1 MTQRKIIH
9 VDCDCFYAAIE
20 MRDNPSLAQKPLAVG
35 GSADRRGVIATCNY
49 EARAYGVRS
58 AMSSRHAL
66 KLCPDLTIV
75 KPRMDAYKEASKEI
89 QSIFRD
95 YTDLIEPLSLD
106 EAYLDVSDSP
116 HFGGSATRI
125 AQDIRRRVSN
135 QLHITVSAG
144 VAPNKFLAKIASD
157 WKKPNGLFVITPDQV
172 EDFVSI
178 LPVKKLHGVGKVTA
192 DKLARMGIEDC
203 LQLREWNKLALVR
216 EFGSFGERLWSLARG
231 IDDRVVQNDSRR
243 QSISVENTYD
253 VDLPDLSSCL
263 AKLPELMETLAGRIA
278 RIDSSYRAG
287 KPFVKVKFHDF
298 TQTTLEQAGAGRDLE
313 SYQQLMTQ
321 AFNRGGKPVRLLG
334 IGVRLLDLSSG
345 NEQLELSWW
354 APQYVGGGLP
364 PMAVCQSTKMLN
376 VSRLSG
382 ASRIVAPPLPHLD
395 LQRFRGLSVRQDLRR
410 VAPHPWSALAGIPA
424 ATPDHCGS
432 VRSGSVPVRWLLPP
446 GPAPTDA

>member
-20 MRDNPSLAQKPLAVG
+20 MRDDPRLAGKPLAVG

-89 QSIFRD
+89 QGIFRD

-106 EAYLDVSDSP
+106 EAFLDVSDAS

-157 WKKPNGLFVITPDQV
+157 WRKPNGLFVITPDQV
-172 EDFVSI
+172 EEFVAD
-178 LPVKKLHGVGKVTA
+178 LPVNKLHGVGKVTA
-192 DKLARMGIEDC
+192 DKLGKLGILSCAD
-203 LQLREWNKLALVR
+203 LRSWKKLTLVR
-216 EFGSFGERLWSLARG
+216 EFGSFGERLWGLAHG
-231 IDDRVVQNDSRR
+231 IDDRPVQNDSRR
-243 QSISVENTYD
+243 QSVSVENTYD
-253 VDLPDLSSCL
+253 TDLPDLPSCL
-263 AKLPELMETLAGRIA
+263 LKLPDLMATLDGRLA
-278 RIDSSYRAG
+278 RINDHYRPG

-298 TQTTLEQAGAGRDLE
+298 TQTTLEQAGAARDLE
-313 SYQQLMTQ
+313 GFEQLLTQ
-321 AFNRGGKPVRLLG
+321 AFARGGKPVRLLG
-334 IGVRLLDLSSG
+334 IGVRLHDLRAAH
-345 NEQLELSWW
+345 EQLELFS
-354 APQYVGGGLP
+354 
-364 PMAVCQSTKMLN
+364 S
-376 VSRLSG
+376 
-382 ASRIVAPPLPHLD
+382 
-395 LQRFRGLSVRQDLRR
+395 
-410 VAPHPWSALAGIPA
+410 
-424 ATPDHCGS
+424 
-432 VRSGSVPVRWLLPP
+432 
-446 GPAPTDA
+446 